1 MNDSLSTTSGLSNA
15 GREMLHELSNMDR
28 ITQLQDEIQF
38 LLTIMS
44 RSLQYLTSRTTFL
57 QISDAIP
64 VTKQRNTERYDP
76 ADVFEA
82 NQRELVEDLITKA
95 KQVEYLINSLPVP
108 EPEKEQAD
116 RLHFLEIQMDDA
128 NEEYR
133 QALGRAKRL
142 HAHISEVLETM
153 LTSKQD
159 ETSSSMS

>member
-1 MNDSLSTTSGLSNA
+1 
-15 GREMLHELSNMDR
+15 
-28 ITQLQDEIQF
+28 
-38 LLTIMS
+38 MS